1 MTARLRNHEYV
12 VGSPTAGCDDATDS
26 RPAADGGRHV
36 AFPPGPNPV
45 PSHRGPVRW
54 SGSMRRGGLPQLV
67 PARGRAG
74 RGVRS
79 VLCVVLLVGITLLLG
94 SCGAYSLKLRGW
106 NDEGRFEDA
115 REGGAAWLERHADE
129 VDTSEWRSVYY
140 EQARA
145 DLGEA
150 RVVDT
155 AQAYAEFRAR
165 HASSPHV
172 GDLLSEARSLHAA
185 AEYRDAVVPSRDV
198 AVYRRFRDAFAGTE
212 AAGRALVDESRVAF
226 DAAMADPSV
235 ANWRR
240 FRADYDGVPEASV
253 LLGRALRLEA
263 ELELEGTSWLGGV
276 EDYQRFSA
284 RYEAFEELADL
295 LSRARRQEAEAAF
308 AVARQT
314 HTVTTYAA
322 FQVAYG
328 AFSEAESLLVQ
339 ARELEASLAFDAA
352 LAVGTLDALD
362 AFRAAHLDTP
372 WGDRAAQA
380 MGQLALAPL
389 DQHLGGAGAFD
400 HTDADGVQRFAFDYG
415 AELAVARPPEE
426 LVRRHAERANT
437 APLWRAYLTLY
448 PESPVAERVRARL
461 ADLLWAETTTAD
473 VRTYSRFIGY
483 FPNDSRSPRA
493 VRIVTTVNEIYRTR
507 RRGYQIAVQRVVAGQ
522 HDAQLTFT
530 VRDCANNPVVGLR
543 ASSLRVLDGETIR
556 DMTDFA
562 GMEDERPLSV
572 HVALDLSGS
581 MAVEHDAVR
590 QSILQFVETLRL
602 RGRDVRVGLLGYA
615 DEVVEQTPLSNDPTR
630 FVNSM
635 SRLTPTAM
643 GIAEDGVGALVTAA
657 RALSRERGER
667 VVVLLSDERLQTN
680 ALGAS
685 AFNPRSECSRYFEA
699 TNCFGRCT
707 TQGCQ
712 AACWN
717 RLGAEASRRMSR
729 CRAHFGRACL
739 AAGLGQL
746 YAGSVTC
753 SDVGAVMDP
762 LVQRLASNSLR
773 PFFVVSSSDGSD
785 AALAHY
791 GTLAAQLGGELLEVP
806 NDSPDPQSYSA
817 ALLGIAEQLSTQY
830 EARVGRSALR
840 SGATGTAAA
849 PILLVRPAHEWH
861 ASTLA
866 PDVIAVAHVGGAPD
880 CPALVGMRRDGALV
894 RAQPCGR
901 EWVDLNVRAAAPR
914 FANWAGQRAAVV
926 STEGDVVVADA
937 TSTTRVRVA
946 GSAAP
951 TDIAYDKR
959 GHLWALVPT
968 AAGARVAA
976 LDGAGTVVMDWPLP
990 HAAVAFLAMPMDEHN
1005 VVCVLGTDGS
1015 RSCRAPSEAAW
1026 TTSRVAG
1033 VDPANVASTT
1043 HADVGFPL
1051 TIVGTRDGRV
1061 LRSADRGA
1069 SFTEVLG
1076 PSPVGQPR
1084 IALAPDG
1091 DVLCA
1096 GVGPDV
1102 LCSENDGADWVR
1114 IGGADE
1120 STHVAMP
1127 FFVGTHLYVAIGGDI
1142 RVAHRV
1148 VTRELPDA
1156 AALFDTAVDHPR
1168 RTAEPLL
1175 RAFAQVLTAD
1185 AGLSARIEGHADM
1198 RGNAA
1203 DNEDLAARRAHSVA
1217 NRLRSLGVRSQRMD
1231 VRSYGS
1237 RRPVRTGQSA
1247 ADHARNRRVELVAMA
1262 PLPEGGWYG
1271 SRCED
1276 P

>member
-1 MTARLRNHEYV
+1 
-12 VGSPTAGCDDATDS
+12 
-26 RPAADGGRHV
+26 
-36 AFPPGPNPV
+36 
-45 PSHRGPVRW
+45 
-54 SGSMRRGGLPQLV
+54 
-67 PARGRAG
+67 
-74 RGVRS
+74 
-79 VLCVVLLVGITLLLG
+79 VLCVVLVLGVSLVLG

-129 VDTSEWRSVYY
+129 ADTPEWRSVYF
-140 EQARA
+140 EHARA
-145 DLGEA
+145 DLGEV
-150 RVVDT
+150 RLVDT

-165 HASSPHV
+165 HASSPYV
-172 GDLLSEARSLHAA
+172 GDLLNEARSLHAE
-185 AEYRDAVVPSRDV
+185 AEYREVVVPSRDV
-198 AVYRRFRDAFAGTE
+198 AVYRRFRATFVGTE
-212 AAGRALVDESRVAF
+212 AARRALPDEAQVAF
-226 DAAMADPSV
+226 DAAV
-235 ANWRR
+235 ANPSADGWRS
-240 FRADYDGVPEASV
+240 FRADYEGVPEARV
-253 LLGRALRLEA
+253 LLRRALWLEA
-263 ELELEGTSWLGGV
+263 ELEFAAAARIGRA
-276 EDYQRFSA
+276 EDYRRFRA
-284 RYEAFEELADL
+284 HYGAFEVLADL

-308 AVARQT
+308 AVARRT
-314 HTVTTYAA
+314 HTIATYAA
-322 FQVAYG
+322 FRVAYG
-328 AFSEAESLLVQ
+328 AFSEAESLLVEV
-339 ARELEASLAFDAA
+339 RELESELAFDAA
-352 LAVGTLDALD
+352 RAAATLDALD

-372 WGDRAAQA
+372 WAARAAQA

-389 DQHLGGAGAFD
+389 DQHLHGVGVFD
-400 HTDADGVQRFAFDYG
+400 HADADGVQRLAVDYG
-415 AELAVARPPEE
+415 AEVALARPTEE
-426 LVRRHAERANT
+426 VLRRHAERANT

-448 PESPVAERVRARL
+448 PETPVAERARARL
-461 ADLLWAETTTAD
+461 ADLLWAEATTAD

-483 FPNDSRSPRA
+483 FPNDPRAARA
-493 VRIVTTVNEIYRTR
+493 VRIVTTINEIYRTR
-507 RRGYQIAVQRVVAGQ
+507 RRGYQIAVQRVVAGNN
-522 HDAQLTFT
+522 DAQLTFT

-543 ASSLRVLDGETIR
+543 TSSLRVLDGETVR

-572 HVALDLSGS
+572 VVALDLSGS

-602 RGRDVRVGLLGYA
+602 RGREVRVGLVGYA
-615 DEVVEQTPLSNDPTR
+615 DEVVERTPLSNESTR
-630 FVNSM
+630 FVAAM
-635 SRLTPTAM
+635 SGLAPTAA
-643 GIAEDGVGALVTAA
+643 GAAEDGVGALVTAA

-667 VVVLLSDERLQTN
+667 VVVLLSDEHLQTN

-739 AAGLGQL
+739 AAGLSEL
-746 YAGSVTC
+746 YAGSAIC
-753 SDVGAVMDP
+753 SDVGAIMQP
-762 LVQRLASNSLR
+762 LAERLTANGVR
-773 PFFVVSSSDGSD
+773 PFFVVSASTDSET
-785 AALAHY
+785 ALYHY
-791 GTLAAQLGGELLEVP
+791 ATLAEQLGGDMLEVP
-806 NDSPDPQSYSA
+806 NDSRDPQPYED

-840 SGATGTAAA
+840 SGATGTASA

-861 ASTLA
+861 ASTVA
-866 PDVIAVAHVGGAPD
+866 SGVIAVAHVGGAPD

-894 RAQPCGR
+894 RAERCGG
-901 EWVDLNVRAAAPR
+901 EWTDLSVRAAAPR
-914 FANWAGQRAAVV
+914 FVHWAGQRAAVV
-926 STEGDVVVADA
+926 SADGDVVVADA
-937 TSTTRVRVA
+937 TSIERVRVA
-946 GSAAP
+946 GSGPP
-951 TDIAYDKR
+951 TDMAYDEA
-959 GHLWALVPT
+959 GHLWVLVPT
-968 AAGARVAA
+968 PEGSRVAA
-976 LDGAGTVVMDWPLP
+976 LDAAGAVMVDWPLP
-990 HAAVAFLAMPMDEHN
+990 HAGAALVAMPLDEHN
-1005 VVCVLGTDGS
+1005 VVCVLQTDGA
-1015 RSCRAPSEAAW
+1015 RSCRAPGEAAW
-1026 TTSRVAG
+1026 TTSRVVG
-1033 VDPANVASTT
+1033 IDPANVASTT
-1043 HADVGFPL
+1043 HAEVGFPL
-1051 TIVGTRDGRV
+1051 TIVGSRDGRV
-1061 LRSADRGA
+1061 LRSTDRGA
-1069 SFTEVLG
+1069 SFSEVLG
-1076 PSPVGQPR
+1076 PSPAGQPR

-1127 FFVGTHLYVAIGGDI
+1127 FFVGSHLYVAIGGDI

-1156 AALFDTAVDHPR
+1156 AALFDTAMDHPR

-1175 RAFAQVLTAD
+1175 RMFAEALRAD

-1198 RGNAA
+1198 RGNAG
-1203 DNEDLAARRAHSVA
+1203 DNEDLAARRAYSVA
-1217 NRLRSLGVRSQRMD
+1217 NRLRSLGVRGERMD

-1237 RRPVRTGQSA
+1237 RRPVRSGQSA

-1262 PLPEGGWYG
+1262 PLPDGGWYG
-1271 SRCED
+1271 SRCEE